1 MILAEIIL
9 CVSLEID
16 VLIQVYKMVWDINP
30 M

>member
-9 CVSLEID
+9 CLSLEID